1 MTSYSSGGA
10 LTEEWLCRVM
20 LCCSCANSPW
30 WWVDDSVT
38 TKLGKVMVGTDVD
51 VVTVCRGHS
60 LMHRQRSFDFDPPL
74 WAVAMDLCLIS
85 IAILLMDMKKCLLFV
100 LSQPSLKSNQI
111 SASSLKFQPASSNLS
126 LAIQFSAS
134 KLQSQL

>member
-1 MTSYSSGGA
+1 MGNGEVVVGKTTSFSSGEA
-10 LTEEWLCRVM
+10 LTEEWLCRAM

-51 VVTVCRGHS
+51 VVTVYRGHS

-85 IAILLMDMKKCLLFV
+85 IAILLMDMKKM
-100 LSQPSLKSNQI
+100 SLI
-111 SASSLKFQPASSNLS
+111 SP
-126 LAIQFSAS
+126 
-134 KLQSQL
+134 